1 MMRTNKHSDYWTM
14 KARKLGYPARSI
26 FKLEEIQTKW
36 HPIQKNKPVLDI
48 GASPGSW
55 TLFVLRLMGANTR
68 ISAVDLKALDITPPE
83 NTNFRFLQGDI
94 FSPEAA
100 DFLQNGGPY
109 GCILSDA
116 APSTS
121 GNRLIDTSQSFHL
134 VTRVIDLAREYLSP
148 GGNLVVKVFQGGDE
162 KIIQDCLK
170 KLFKEVKL
178 LKPEAVRKQSMEIYM
193 TGLHRLPTTK
203 KP

>member
-1 MMRTNKHSDYWTM
+1 M

-55 TLFVLRLMGANTR
+55 TLFVLRLMGSNTR
-68 ISAVDLKALDITPPE
+68 ISAVDLKALNITPPE
-83 NTNFRFLQGDI
+83 STNFRFLQGDV
-94 FSPEAA
+94 FSPEAT
-100 DFLQNGGPY
+100 DFLQTGGPY

-121 GNRLIDTSQSFHL
+121 GNRLIDTSQSFSL
-134 VTRVIDLAREYLSP
+134 VMRVIDLAREYLSP

-170 KLFKEVKL
+170 KLFREVKIFR
-178 LKPEAVRKQSMEIYM
+178 PEAVRKQSMEVYM
-193 TGLHRLPTTK
+193 TGLHRLPTAK